1 MTAWW
6 RSLRARL
13 VLSHLLVALASG
25 LATVVVVRLVAL
37 QRWDHM
43 ARSGAVGGPR
53 RGGGQAVPA
62 MTGFRSQFVDSVD
75 RAVLVG
81 VVVGLVVAA
90 LLGLVAAR
98 RTTRPL
104 EELRAAT
111 DQLALGRYDVAV
123 PAPGTTELDALA
135 DDVERL
141 GERLAQAE
149 ARRARLIGEVAHEM
163 RTPLTV
169 TRGYAEAML
178 DGVLPADAET
188 LGRLVDQTHRLE
200 RLAEDLSSLSR
211 AEEGRLEVRTEQA
224 DLAATVAEAVAAVG
238 AREDDSDVR
247 VELSAPA
254 SLSVPHDADRIAQ
267 VVSNLVTNALSA
279 SDEGDRVEVVVTG
292 QGGGPEAM
300 ATIEVVDHGVGLRP
314 GEAEAVFERF
324 YRGEARAGDGGSGIG
339 LTIARALMRAHG
351 GDLVASSDGP
361 GTGSRFTAT
370 LPVAGPPSPA
380 GKHGQGAHA
389 PRPR

>member
-1 MTAWW
+1 M
-6 RSLRARL
+6 
-13 VLSHLLVALASG
+13 
-25 LATVVVVRLVAL
+25 
-37 QRWDHM
+37 
-43 ARSGAVGGPR
+43 
-53 RGGGQAVPA
+53 PA

-292 QGGGPEAM
+292 PDGGPEVM